1 MNKDS
6 GRDPLKGEGSL
17 FGRGLSTRPFGSSVV
32 LLADLNKA
40 LLLLNLLRKFVFF
53 NLNEDSVFF
62 SASSISLEIFSFPA
76 FLKPLD
82 RKEGLL
88 NPDSLD
94 DSVLDFGLLDDEGTE
109 CSEDV
114 LFVVKSGLFPL
125 LRKLNLL
132 KSPVASVGLVEGVVC
147 TELETLVCGLVIFPG
162 TYVTPLAVAW
172 VGDFI

>member
-17 FGRGLSTRPFGSSVV
+17 LGRGLSTRPFGSSVV
-32 LLADLNKA
+32 LLADLKKA

-53 NLNEDSVFF
+53 NLNDDSVFF
-62 SASSISLEIFSFPA
+62 SASSISLEIFSLSA

-82 RKEGLL
+82 RNEGLL

-114 LFVVKSGLFPL
+114 LLVVKSGLFPL
-125 LRKLNLL
+125 LRKLNL
-132 KSPVASVGLVEGVVC
+132 GIQC
-147 TELETLVCGLVIFPG
+147 Q
-162 TYVTPLAVAW
+162 
-172 VGDFI
+172 